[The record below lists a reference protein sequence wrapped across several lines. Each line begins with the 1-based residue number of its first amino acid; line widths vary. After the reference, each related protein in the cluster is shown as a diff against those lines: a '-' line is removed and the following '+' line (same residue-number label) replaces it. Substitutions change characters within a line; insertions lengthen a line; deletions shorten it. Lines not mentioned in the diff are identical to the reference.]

1 MKLDRKRLEAEFG
14 HLEMFDQAMEVLI
27 GIENGT
33 IVPKVKDYTGSFPEL
48 EQGDLQIMWRE
59 EE

>member
-1 MKLDRKRLEAEFG
+1 MDRKRLEKKFG
-14 HLEMFDQAMEVLI
+14 HLDIFEDAMKVLT

-33 IVPKVKDYTGSFPEL
+33 IKPRIKDYTGEWPEL
-48 EQGDLQIMWRE
+48 EQGELIPWRE

>member
-1 MKLDRKRLEAEFG
+1 MKLDRKRLEARFG
-14 HLEMFDQAMEVLI
+14 HLEMFEDAMEILI

-33 IVPKVKDYTGSFPEL
+33 IKPPRAVDYTGEWPEL
-48 EQGDLQIMWRE
+48 EQGELIPWRE

>member
-33 IVPKVKDYTGSFPEL
+33 IKPRVIDYTGEWPEL
-48 EQGDLQIMWRE
+48 EQGELIPWRE

>member
-14 HLEMFDQAMEVLI
+14 HLEMFEDAMEVLI

-33 IVPKVKDYTGSFPEL
+33 IKPRVIDYTGEWPEL
-48 EQGDLQIMWRE
+48 EQGELIPWRE